1 VSQPSFASTTEIH
14 PFSTYSHAPSP
25 HQRHLLA
32 SIASE
37 RKSLMTGWRLPQSLL
52 GAMGRFQSQLNLFS
66 VNEVSMGIKA
76 PGRSIECEEL
86 IQMVE
91 EGVRFLLIDVRDRK
105 EVETTGSIQ
114 GAKLIPLPELKSALL
129 LDEEDFLLKYG
140 FSKPAKTDR
149 NIVFYGQGAVKSN
162 SALEI
167 AGKLGY
173 KGVLRMAGGYDEWIE
188 KTHLDG
194 RI

>member
-1 VSQPSFASTTEIH
+1 
-14 PFSTYSHAPSP
+14 
-25 HQRHLLA
+25 
-32 SIASE
+32 
-37 RKSLMTGWRLPQSLL
+37 
-52 GAMGRFQSQLNLFS
+52 
-66 VNEVSMGIKA
+66 
-76 PGRSIECEEL
+76 
-86 IQMVE
+86 MVE
-91 EGVRFLLIDVRDRK
+91 EGVRFILIDVRDRR
-105 EVETTGSIQ
+105 EVEMNGSIQ
-114 GAKLIPLPELKSALL
+114 GAKLIPLPELKAALL
-129 LDEEDFLLKYG
+129 MDEDEFVLKYG
-140 FSKPAKTDR
+140 FPKPAKSDR

>member
-1 VSQPSFASTTEIH
+1 
-14 PFSTYSHAPSP
+14 
-25 HQRHLLA
+25 
-32 SIASE
+32 
-37 RKSLMTGWRLPQSLL
+37 
-52 GAMGRFQSQLNLFS
+52 
-66 VNEVSMGIKA
+66 
-76 PGRSIECEEL
+76 
-86 IQMVE
+86 MVE

-105 EVETTGSIQ
+105 DVETTGSIQ
-114 GAKLIPLPELKSALL
+114 GAKVIPLPELKSALL
-129 LDEEDFLLKYG
+129 LDEDEFLLKYE
-140 FSKPAKTDR
+140 FPKPAKSDR

-173 KGVLRMAGGYDEWIE
+173 KGVLRMTGGYDEWIE

>member
-1 VSQPSFASTTEIH
+1 MAEKLS
-14 PFSTYSHAPSP
+14 FSTLSNNANLQ
-25 HQRHLLA
+25 QRHLLTSVTNGSKKKVA
-32 SIASE
+32 
-37 RKSLMTGWRLPQSLL
+37 GWGLSQTFLS
-52 GAMGRFQSQLNLFS
+52 AVTRFSSQLNLICA
-66 VNEVSMGIKA
+66 NEVSAGIRA
-76 PGRSIECEEL
+76 PGRSIDCEEL

-105 EVETTGSIQ
+105 EVESCGSIQ

-129 LDEEDFLLKYG
+129 MDEDEFLLQYG
-140 FSKPAKTDR
+140 FPKPAKSDR

-173 KGVLRMAGGYDEWIE
+173 RGVLRMAGGYDEWIE

>member
-1 VSQPSFASTTEIH
+1 
-14 PFSTYSHAPSP
+14 
-25 HQRHLLA
+25 
-32 SIASE
+32 
-37 RKSLMTGWRLPQSLL
+37 
-52 GAMGRFQSQLNLFS
+52 
-66 VNEVSMGIKA
+66 
-76 PGRSIECEEL
+76 
-86 IQMVE
+86 MVE
-91 EGVRFLLIDVRDRK
+91 EGVRFLLIDVRDSK
-105 EVETTGSIQ
+105 EVETTGAIQ
-114 GAKLIPLPELKSALL
+114 GAKLIPLPELKTALL
-129 LDEEDFLLKYG
+129 MDEDEFLLKYG
-140 FSKPAKTDR
+140 FAKPAKTDR